1 MSNMM
6 VTIKYFNDRFEA
18 NVSANKLEANGIQS
32 YIHHQDSVIVDPG
45 TFSAAKIELKVAA
58 GDVERAIDVLNH

>member
-18 NVSANKLEANGIQS
+18 NVSASKLEANGVKS
-32 YIHHQDSVIVDPG
+32 YIHHQDSVTVDPG
-45 TFSAAKIELKVAA
+45 TFSASKIELKVAA
-58 GDVERAIDVLNH
+58 GDVEKAVDILNH